1 MAVVGDAGIERR
13 KMAGIHPSESAYPAL
28 PDALCAVLERNTCTQ
43 TRPGR
48 HLIASWGFGCKL
60 GVALQSVELCDSSES
75 EDALGQAQVAAFL
88 LSFTLVLCAV

>member
-1 MAVVGDAGIERR
+1 MPVLRGEKWRGHILLNLL
-13 KMAGIHPSESAYPAL
+13 MLPSLMPFVQFLREI
-28 PDALCAVLERNTCTQ
+28 CAHRQ
-43 TRPGR
+43 GQAKR

-75 EDALGQAQVAAFL
+75 EDWLGQAQVAAFL